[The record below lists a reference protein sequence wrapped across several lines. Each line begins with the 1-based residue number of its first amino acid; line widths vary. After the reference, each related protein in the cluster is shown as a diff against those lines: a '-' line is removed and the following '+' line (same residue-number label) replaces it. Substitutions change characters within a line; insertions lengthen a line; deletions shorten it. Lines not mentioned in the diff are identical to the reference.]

1 MVMRS
6 LDIPDLFSAGAVCT
20 SWYAA
25 YSAVRRV
32 RIPITDT
39 SPCLLYSCADDDP
52 DTATVYSPAAGVSFK
67 VRLPAPA
74 FRSRHLLGAAHGWV
88 VTADEAS
95 NLQALNPLTGAQVDL
110 PPVTG
115 LHHVEAASDDPG
127 RPGYNLYNELLHINL
142 HPIRLAFPH
151 KSTTPPPPPACAAM
165 EKAVHPG
172 HPRPVLRRRR
182 LHLLVLHRGEM
193 SYARLGDDRW
203 TLITESD
210 HECSIYA
217 FDLNGPAPKARK
229 ITQRFQLSDYPY
241 CHFVF
246 APWGD
251 MLQISRYTAF
261 RTLTDPAPVPEEH
274 AQEVTNPRL
283 EFYTDEMELYKVD
296 IAGQKLVR
304 ISGHDLHGHALFL
317 GFSSAMLLSTKGF
330 PRLKP
335 DCAYLTDENLEQIGM
350 NKNGCRDIGIWTFET
365 ETLESFADFPSV
377 PPWLNWPSPIWITP
391 SLC

>member
-1 MVMRS
+1 
-6 LDIPDLFSAGAVCT
+6 
-20 SWYAA
+20 
-25 YSAVRRV
+25 
-32 RIPITDT
+32 
-39 SPCLLYSCADDDP
+39 
-52 DTATVYSPAAGVSFK
+52 
-67 VRLPAPA
+67 
-74 FRSRHLLGAAHGWV
+74 
-88 VTADEAS
+88 
-95 NLQALNPLTGAQVDL
+95 
-110 PPVTG
+110 
-115 LHHVEAASDDPG
+115 
-127 RPGYNLYNELLHINL
+127 
-142 HPIRLAFPH
+142 
-151 KSTTPPPPPACAAM
+151 M

-203 TLITESD
+203 TLITESETVPWKFGYRD
-210 HECSIYA
+210 AAAHNAITAAYNAKDGLFYVLTHECSIYA